1 MFHINERVSV
11 VIPTYNERD
20 NIQPL
25 CEGIRLALESVWD
38 YEIIIVDDNSPDGTQ
53 EIVLQMAELDPNV
66 MLLPRPGKLG
76 LGSAIVEGFAIATG
90 DYWVMMDADLSHR
103 PQDLPRLLRALSDA
117 DIVVGSRYVPG
128 GGVANWPLRR
138 KIVSLGASALGR
150 LIVGLQIRDLTSGF
164 GAFRRNSL
172 ESLLPSLNPRG
183 FKLLLEILSKS
194 SNSRV
199 KESPITFVDRRHG
212 HSKAS
217 PTEALLFLRLCFELR
232 GQRRKQVRAR

>member
-1 MFHINERVSV
+1 MFQISERVSV

-25 CEGIRLALESVWD
+25 CEGIRVALGPVCN
-38 YEIIIVDDNSPDGTQ
+38 YEVIIVDDNSPDGTQ
-53 EIVLQMAELDPNV
+53 EIVLQMAKLDPNII
-66 MLLPRPGKLG
+66 LLPRPGKLG
-76 LGSAIVEGFAIATG
+76 LGSAVVAGFGVATG

-103 PQDLPRLLRALSDA
+103 PQDLPRLLHALSDA

-164 GAFRRNSL
+164 GAFRRSSL
-172 ESLLPSLNPRG
+172 EILLPSLNPRG
-183 FKLLLEILSKS
+183 FKLLLEILAKS
-194 SNSRV
+194 MDSRV
-199 KESPITFVDRRHG
+199 KESPITFIDRQHG

-217 PTEALLFLRLCFELR
+217 ATEALLFLRLCLELR
-232 GQRRKQVRAR
+232 RQRRKSRAR